1 MRACAAWPGAR
12 ALAASLSVTAALA
25 CDDTPRAAVAP
36 DAALPDA
43 ARPDAGA
50 RLDPSQFDCTAATP
64 PSRVSPVALDCPV
77 DSGCTARMMS
87 AHRGAGSPGVLAP
100 ENSLAATRAA
110 IALGADLVEMD
121 VRFTAD
127 DVAVLLH
134 DADVDR
140 TTDGTGPVAALTLGA
155 LQALRLDAADFRGDF
170 KCERVPTLA
179 EELALT
185 AGRIVAILD
194 MTKTDRLEEVVDVVV
209 AAGALDRVV
218 FDHDDL
224 AALDRIVAHAPDAH
238 VLLRATTTE
247 SLTAG
252 LDHLASHPPVYVHVE
267 SADPA
272 RLAPS
277 ARGLRL
283 FALGF
288 AQDLGARRSGAA
300 YEALY
305 ASGATLIQTN
315 RPDLLGAF
323 LGR

>member
-1 MRACAAWPGAR
+1 M
-12 ALAASLSVTAALA
+12 S
-25 CDDTPRAAVAP
+25 
-36 DAALPDA
+36 DA
-43 ARPDAGA
+43 ARSDAGA
-50 RLDPSQFDCTAATP
+50 RVDPSRFDCTAAEP
-64 PSRVSPVALDCPV
+64 PSRGSPLALGCPL
-77 DSGCTARMMS
+77 DPTCTARMMS

-121 VRFTAD
+121 VRFTID

-140 TTDGTGPVAALTLGA
+140 TTDGTGPVAALTLD
-155 LQALRLDAADFRGDF
+155 ALRALHLDAAEFRGDF
-170 KCERVPTLA
+170 ACERVPTLA
-179 EELALT
+179 DALALT
-185 AGRIVAILD
+185 EGRIIAILD
-194 MTKTDRLEEVVDVVV
+194 MTKTDRLEDIVDVVV

-224 AALDRIVAHAPDAH
+224 AALDRIVAHAPDAR
-238 VLLRATTTE
+238 VLLRATTPE
-247 SLTAG
+247 ALNAG
-252 LDHLASHPPVYVHVE
+252 LDHLAAHPPVYVHVE
-267 SADPA
+267 SAEPA

-305 ASGATLIQTN
+305 ASGAAFIQTN